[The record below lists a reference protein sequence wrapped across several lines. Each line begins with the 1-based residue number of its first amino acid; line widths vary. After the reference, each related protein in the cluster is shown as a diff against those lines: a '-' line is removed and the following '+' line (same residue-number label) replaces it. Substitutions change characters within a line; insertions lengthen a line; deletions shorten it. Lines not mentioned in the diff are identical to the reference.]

1 MSLND
6 LQNYESFSEETD
18 SEFESVRFGREAI
31 DRLISSLGG
40 KPILETFSQYIQK
53 LLQMSD
59 WRCTFAALM
68 GLSQVGEY
76 LNDVDEIENSLELSM
91 NYASHPHP
99 MIRYAVCHT
108 LGQLAND
115 MMPEFQMKYHTNIM
129 PMLINMLHDKSTFVA
144 SHSTAALNN
153 FINGMNLKQLIDYLP
168 TLIPE
173 LLTCIGKT
181 EGQFKEQAILA
192 LSNASKISRDHYLP
206 YMKVSI
212 DTMILL
218 IKQSSIEKFRRARG
232 LALGTISQIG
242 GAVGY
247 ENFKEY
253 MEDLMAFLKIPAGE
267 HFDIPELTVAWRRL
281 LDFIDP
287 EILMKFMSPQIWES
301 ILGMPDLSQDK
312 PQEFEESLKLL
323 NIFLEKMTPFMLP
336 HFDRVSNLLIPLA
349 NSGNAN
355 GIRVRALKS
364 FPFLVKML
372 TYDSKHM
379 KQAEL
384 MITGLLDLFLK
395 INEEKI
401 DLEIRSQ
408 LIKTLTNVIQ
418 EAKGLQKPDFAN
430 LIKLIWDNIELSVGN
445 KLRFEKKKTEDEE
458 LDEDQEEL
466 LNDDIKAEKEFL
478 LLLGDLLGVVF
489 KNFEQYLE
497 EFKIIET
504 FLMDLAPKALDFG
517 LPQFALYIL
526 DDILDSVNKI
536 EILTPH
542 RETIGRI
549 LMNHALNKNCELRQA
564 SVYGLGVFVEKFK
577 NLEITIVENIR
588 LTLIDAIKIKQK
600 KENNKIFGSCKDNA
614 VSALGRLLKGYHQ
627 QINLKQTMQIWLEGF
642 PIKYDIKEAFVQ
654 YDLLFGLLNVD
665 PNSVIM
671 DSSDNLEKIFKIIGE
686 IYGTSLIN
694 SEITEMILK
703 FVKNIMNLKYY
714 DFDKF
719 GLRFKEMNSAPLKR
733 LEQCFKD
740 VENS

>member
-6 LQNYESFSEETD
+6 LQNYDSFSEETD
-18 SEFESVRFGREAI
+18 SEFENVRFGREAI
-31 DRLISSLGG
+31 NRLLSSLGG
-40 KPILETFSQYIQK
+40 KPILETFSLYIQK

-59 WRCTFAALM
+59 WRCTFAALI

-76 LNDVDEIENSLELSM
+76 LDDVDEIENSLELSM
-91 NYASHPHP
+91 NFASHPHP

-108 LGQLAND
+108 LGQLAHD

-129 PMLINMLHDKSTFVA
+129 PMLIGMLHDKSAVVA
-144 SHSTAALNN
+144 SHSSAALNN
-153 FINGMNLKQLIDYLP
+153 FIDGMNLKQLIEYLP

-173 LLTCIGKT
+173 LLNCIGKT
-181 EGQFKEQAILA
+181 EGKFKEQSILA
-192 LSNASKISRDHYLP
+192 LSSASKISRDHFLP
-206 YMKVSI
+206 YMKVSV
-212 DTMILL
+212 DTMMML
-218 IKQSSIEKFRRARG
+218 IKQNSSEKSPKARG
-232 LALGTISQIG
+232 LALGAISQIG
-242 GAVGY
+242 RAVGFT
-247 ENFKEY
+247 NFKVY
-253 MEDLMAFLKIPAGE
+253 MEDFMEFLKIPAGD

-287 EILMKFMSPQIWES
+287 EILMKFMSPQNWEN
-301 ILGMPDLSQDK
+301 ILGMPEISQEK
-312 PQEFEESLKLL
+312 PEEFEESLKLV
-323 NIFLEKMTPFMLP
+323 NIFLEKMTPYMLP

-349 NSGNAN
+349 NPGNSN
-355 GIRVRALKS
+355 IIRIRALKS
-364 FPFLVKML
+364 FPNLVKML

-384 MITGLLDLFLK
+384 MISGLLDLFLK

-401 DLEIRSQ
+401 DLEIRSE
-408 LIKTLTNVIQ
+408 LITTLTNLIR

-445 KLRFEKKKTEDEE
+445 KLRFEKQKSEEED

-478 LLLGDLLGVVF
+478 LLMGDLLGVVF
-489 KNFEQYLE
+489 KNFEEYLQ
-497 EFKIIET
+497 EFKIIDT
-504 FLMDLAPKALDFG
+504 FLTDLAPKALDFG
-517 LPQFALYIL
+517 LPKFVLYIL
-526 DDILDSVNKI
+526 DDMLDTVNNI
-536 EILTPH
+536 EILNPH

-549 LMNHALNKNCELRQA
+549 LMNHALNKNCEIRQA
-564 SVYGLGVFVEKFK
+564 SLYGLGVFTEKFK
-577 NLEITIVENIR
+577 NLEITVVENIR
-588 LTLIDAIKIKQK
+588 LTLIDAIKIKQN

-614 VSALGRLLKGYHQ
+614 VSALGRLLKSYHQ

-642 PIKYDIKEAFVQ
+642 PIKYDVKEAFVQ

-703 FVKNIMNLKYY
+703 FVKSIINLKNY

-719 GLRFKEMNSAPLKR
+719 GLRFKEMNPAPLKR
-733 LEQCFKD
+733 LEQCLKD